1 VIILDTNVL
10 SALMKRGTEFTVD
23 NWLDRQNAELLW
35 TTTITVFEIRFGI
48 DLLASGRQKQQLEIA
63 FARCLKD
70 DLQERIFDFDRDAAR
85 EAATMA
91 ARRQLAG
98 RPVEFRDME
107 IAGIAAVRRATLATR
122 NTRHFE
128 NLGIGLIDPWLIA

>member
-1 VIILDTNVL
+1 MIILDTNVL
-10 SALMKRGTEFTVD
+10 SALMKRGIEFTVD

-63 FARCLKD
+63 FARCLKE
-70 DLQERIFDFDRDAAR
+70 DLHERILDFDRDAAL
-85 EAATMA
+85 EAGTMA

-98 RPVEFRDME
+98 RPVEFRDM
-107 IAGIAAVRRATLATR
+107 
-122 NTRHFE
+122 
-128 NLGIGLIDPWLIA
+128 